1 MSNDRIRI
9 PEPEWSK
16 NLWKRVKAMITRIDG
31 EIAIIAENAIESISQ
46 NGTPLTPDANKNV
59 NINADANVINT
70 VKQNG
75 TALTPDANKAV
86 NVVADANII
95 ESISL
100 NSQLLPVSNKN
111 VVIPAKPLQSAKSS
125 PAASGYALAFIDT
138 VWQDEHGVIY
148 ATKKYMTHMTGATSQ
163 GAGVAGAV
171 PAPQAGDEG
180 KFLRGDGAWAT
191 PSGGGGGGGSVTGV
205 KGIKESTYRTGDVV
219 LTPTNL
225 GAAPCLSIT
234 GTTLA
239 EVYATLS
246 GLELGE
252 TATCRI
258 GDTAVAILTGD
269 GTAANGVV
277 TDWVE
282 GVVTRHMA
290 TRYTFFARTTNG
302 HYAYGWIS
310 ELADDTSCV
319 TSTVYKYEAT
329 QADIRTTPF
338 ANVVG
343 TTLAEVYAT
352 LSALPEAVTATC
364 RISDTA
370 ASILTGN
377 GTAANGKVV
386 SWIHGTVTRYMDN
399 KYTFF
404 CKSTDGS
411 HIYSWI
417 STLADN
423 TSCVTSTVY
432 QYSGTAI

>member
-9 PEPEWSK
+9 PEPQWSK
-16 NLWKRVKAMITRIDG
+16 NLWKRIKAMIASVEG
-31 EIAIIAENAIESISQ
+31 EIEVIAESAIDSISQ
-46 NGTPLTPDANKNV
+46 NGTPLPPDANRNV
-59 NINADANVINT
+59 NINADANVIEGISF
-70 VKQNG
+70 NG
-75 TALTPDANKAV
+75 SAVTP
-86 NVVADANII
+86 
-95 ESISL
+95 
-100 NSQLLPVSNKN
+100 SNKQ
-111 VVIPAKPLQSAKSS
+111 VSLTETDPTVPSWAKASSKPTYTASEVGAKPIQSPVSS
-125 PAASGYALAFIDT
+125 PAASSYALAFIDT
-138 VWQDEHGVIY
+138 ISQNANGVIT
-148 ATKKYMTHMTGATSQ
+148 ATKKYMTDMMGATS
-163 GAGVAGAV
+163 GANGSAGLV

-180 KFLRGDGAWAT
+180 KYLRGDGEWAT

-239 EVYATLS
+239 EVYAVLS

-258 GDTAVAILTGD
+258 GDTAAAILTGN

-277 TDWVE
+277 TDWVV
-282 GVVTRHMA
+282 GIVTRHLS

-310 ELADDTSCV
+310 EMTDNTSCT

-364 RISDTA
+364 RIGDTA

-377 GTAANGKVV
+377 GTAANGKIV
-386 SWIHGTVTRYMDN
+386 SWIHGTVTRYLDN
-399 KYTFF
+399 KFTFF
-404 CKSTDGS
+404 CKATDGS